1 MTRRFKV
8 VAIIITIITL
18 SVSTYCGVLA
28 SQKLSGLSLGTIRNY
43 SSLDALDGNV
53 GMVNVLL
60 IGVDDGGYR
69 SDTIML
75 ASLDG
80 YSNRVS
86 ILSIPRDTMVTIN
99 GTTQKINAD
108 YGYSSDDAYC
118 KPFTQTGK
126 EQRAYS
132 GTYPQ
137 AFTG

>member
-69 SDTIML
+69 SDTIMPL
-75 ASLDG
+75 PLLTDTQ
-80 YSNRVS
+80 NRVS
-86 ILSIPRDTMVTIN
+86 ILSIPVT
-99 GTTQKINAD
+99 QWL
-108 YGYSSDDAYC
+108 
-118 KPFTQTGK
+118 Q
-126 EQRAYS
+126 
-132 GTYPQ
+132 
-137 AFTG
+137 

>member
-99 GTTQKINAD
+99 GTTQKINATM
-108 YGYSSDDAYC
+108 GIV
-118 KPFTQTGK
+118 
-126 EQRAYS
+126 
-132 GTYPQ
+132 
-137 AFTG
+137 